1 MAFGGQTTAELG
13 NTRSALAV
21 WAEARSE
28 MSTTRD
34 GRIFSVGPG
43 GDSQDEVGLEQKGA
57 MPRTAD
63 DAAKTPA

>member
-28 MSTTRD
+28 MRQRAM
-34 GRIFSVGPG
+34 GEFLVSV
-43 GDSQDEVGLEQKGA
+43 LEG
-57 MPRTAD
+57 
-63 DAAKTPA
+63 TPKMK